1 METTKCKLIE
11 YDGKFYLILSEK
23 REIKTGDR
31 VLTCYIPALQTI
43 TGPAGGWDH
52 EGLYTTNH
60 TPACIYV
67 YGKSLDIVVACE
79 EEIQK
84 ADLLKLKKEINCSI
98 YTHNGEPCFIKNKI
112 LIIN

>member
-1 METTKCKLIE
+1 MAFDI
-11 YDGKFYLILSEK
+11 DDLSF
-23 REIKTGDR
+23 
-31 VLTCYIPALQTI
+31 LCL
-43 TGPAGGWDH
+43 H
-52 EGLYTTNH
+52 SLLNLYTTNH